1 MIIER
6 YGVKVDLSYEHKT
19 SCPKCV
25 SRGRDVNGDNLHVY
39 GLDSDDRHLGAFCFS
54 CNYTIPSEEWI
65 EENGEEIEEEEA
77 IEMSGEWSREKFDK
91 LMANTTTNSRGWRGI
106 KPETAKELGFRFEYC
121 TQTGE
126 VENVYFPITQGIT
139 KGVSGFE
146 ALTGYKGRTKDKKFF
161 SVGSFSKESDLH
173 GQGKFKSASNWLVI
187 TAGEVDYASVYQMLK
202 EHNKGSKFEMPAVV
216 SSVIGEGAS
225 ASQIRLHYE
234 WMTRFKRIIII
245 YDEDMAGY
253 VAEEKVSKVLPKDVP
268 LFTVKLRYNDCNE
281 YLVNGKEDEFITD
294 FFGMRPRTLDGVK
307 SSYDAFNEIG
317 EEVERDFISLPKY
330 MWRLQEK
337 MGGGLRRGVIY
348 NFAASTGVSKTTHIR
363 NIVYHIIMNT
373 DLKPTIISLEET
385 AATYALNLL
394 QVHAKENFTF
404 GKDRGEIV
412 NYLNTPKMKKLQKE
426 LMLDEEGNPRFF
438 IIDERSGDIK
448 QLEKQ
453 MEKVYYEQGSQLV
466 VIDVLSDALR
476 GSNADKA
483 EDHMAWQRRMN
494 KEGLT
499 IINTHHTRKMP
510 TSKDGVEIEP
520 TEWDVLGTGSF
531 IQSGYGNILFHRDKN
546 SDCNI
551 VRNTTRV
558 TLPKI
563 RGGITG
569 DAGKWYWD
577 FNTHQ
582 CYDLEDWL
590 EENPHMVP
598 KEGGNDG

>member
-19 SCPKCV
+19 TCPRC
-25 SRGRDVNGDNLHVY
+25 RRDGKDESGDNLHVY

-245 YDEDMAGY
+245 YDEDRAGY

-268 LFTVKLRYNDCNE
+268 LFTVKLRYKDCNE

-307 SSYDAFNEIG
+307 SSFDAFNEI
-317 EEVERDFISLPKY
+317 EELDVERITLPPY
-330 MWRLQEK
+330 MWRMQEM
-337 MGGGLRRGVIY
+337 MGGGIRQKTITNTVAYTSSGK
-348 NFAASTGVSKTTHIR
+348 STHVNR
-363 NIVYHIIMNT
+363 MVYHWIFNSPIV
-373 DLKPTIISLEET
+373 PTIVSLEAT
-385 AATYALNLL
+385 AAEYVVELMGIHLGRNLAWEMTGSEIVEFL
-394 QVHAKENFTF
+394 KTPEGIKAKE
-404 GKDRGEIV
+404 
-412 NYLNTPKMKKLQKE
+412 E
-426 LMLDEEGNPRFF
+426 LCFDENGNPRFY
-438 IIDERSGDIK
+438 IIDERTGDIYE
-448 QLEKQ
+448 LEKQ
-453 MEKVYYEQGSQLV
+453 IERIFKMHNSKLV
-466 VIDVLSDALR
+466 VIDTLSDMIR
-476 GSNADKA
+476 GSSSDYA
-483 EDHMAWQRRMN
+483 EDHMKFQRAMV
-494 KEGLT
+494 KEGVTFVNVL
-499 IINTHHTRKMP
+499 HTRKP
-510 TSKDGVEIEP
+510 SLNKDGKENKV
-520 TEWDVLGTGSF
+520 TEYDALGSGTFVQSAAYNIVL
-531 IQSGYGNILFHRDKN
+531 NRDKLAECDIERN
-546 SDCNI
+546 S
-551 VRNTTRV
+551 TEV
-558 TLPKI
+558 TLAKC
-563 RGGITG
+563 RGGRTG
-569 DAGKWYWD
+569 DAGHWYFD
-577 FNTHQ
+577 FKTTLCH
-582 CYDLEDWL
+582 DLEDWL
-590 EENPHMVP
+590 EENPHMRP
-598 KEGGNDG
+598 KEG